1 MSSMAFACI
10 RCGARRITLRQ
21 GPGRTH
27 AYRVFPA
34 LMVPA
39 DVGIPTCGR
48 CFAVYIDEQT
58 AATLEPVLA
67 AEYRKELSRR
77 AKQAIA
83 ELLPHVAQAQ
93 IERLADISQG
103 YLSRIYGGHG
113 TPSPQLVLLLALL
126 AQDPTLLEWVA
137 RYWAE
142 PSAVGASP
150 TTHSADRAHD
160 RFGR

>member
-1 MSSMAFACI
+1 MSSTEFPCV

-34 LMVPA
+34 LTVPA

-48 CFAVYIDEQT
+48 CFAEYIDEPT
-58 AATLEPVLA
+58 AAALEPILA

-77 AKQAIA
+77 AKKALADLSPRIS
-83 ELLPHVAQAQ
+83 QAQ
-93 IERLADISQG
+93 LERLGDISQG

-113 TPSPQLVLLLALL
+113 NPSAQLVLLLALL
-126 AQDPTLLEWVA
+126 AQDPTLLEWVE
-137 RYWAE
+137 RYWTE
-142 PSAVGASP
+142 PSA
-150 TTHSADRAHD
+150 
-160 RFGR
+160 